1 VETLRPRFK
10 DRLRKF
16 REDLRRPLPGTEG
29 MSRRQRLVCRSRY
42 LASIYGW
49 RLVVGVVAYYLV
61 RDVVLYILLPYLAA
75 TRLILD

>member
-1 VETLRPRFK
+1 
-10 DRLRKF
+10 
-16 REDLRRPLPGTEG
+16 
-29 MSRRQRLVCRSRY
+29 MSRLQRLVCRSRY

-61 RDVVLYILLPYLAA
+61 RDGVLYILLPYLAA